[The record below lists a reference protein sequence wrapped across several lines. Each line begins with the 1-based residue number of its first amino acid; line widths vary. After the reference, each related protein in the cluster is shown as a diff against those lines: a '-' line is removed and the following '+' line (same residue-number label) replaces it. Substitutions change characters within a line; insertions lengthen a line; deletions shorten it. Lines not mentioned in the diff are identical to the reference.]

1 MLIVSPEHN
10 RSIPAALKN
19 AIDIGSR
26 PAGEGVWSG
35 KPIAIITATPAM
47 TGAMAANHAIRQ
59 CFVVTN
65 GLVMPAP
72 EAYYGAIQ
80 QSFNEQGEL
89 VGEHVVGSIEKF
101 MQAFAAWIAKVS

>member
-1 MLIVSPEHN
+1 
-10 RSIPAALKN
+10 
-19 AIDIGSR
+19 
-26 PAGEGVWSG
+26 
-35 KPIAIITATPAM
+35 M

-80 QSFNEQGEL
+80 QSFNEQGE
-89 VGEHVVGSIEKF
+89 HVVDSIGKF
-101 MQAFAAWIAKVS
+101 MQAFAAWIAKVG